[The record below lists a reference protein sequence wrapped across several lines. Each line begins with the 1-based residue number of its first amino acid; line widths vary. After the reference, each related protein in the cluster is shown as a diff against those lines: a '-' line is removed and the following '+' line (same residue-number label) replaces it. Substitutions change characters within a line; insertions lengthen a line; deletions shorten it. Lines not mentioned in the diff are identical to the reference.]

1 MHVVLHPS
9 PSRMH
14 RFRVTLPGKRH
25 VDFGSVVV
33 ESYVDHK
40 SPERMRYDLHVAGGK
55 IPQKLRKETDP
66 HEIHRGMLWVDES
79 VEWDWDDP
87 ETPQYWDRWLL
98 QSYPSV
104 EQAKLFMTMR
114 KGMLFMPTADNF
126 YYIE

>member
-1 MHVVLHPS
+1 
-9 PSRMH
+9 MH

-40 SPERMRYDLHVAGGK
+40 SPERMRYHLHVAGGK
-55 IPQKLRKETDP
+55 IPQGLRKETDP
-66 HEIHRGMLWVDES
+66 YEIHRGMLWVEES
-79 VEWDWDDP
+79 LECDWDDP

-98 QSYPSV
+98 QSYPTV

-114 KGMLFMPTADNF
+114 KGMLFMPIADNF
-126 YYIE
+126 FYID